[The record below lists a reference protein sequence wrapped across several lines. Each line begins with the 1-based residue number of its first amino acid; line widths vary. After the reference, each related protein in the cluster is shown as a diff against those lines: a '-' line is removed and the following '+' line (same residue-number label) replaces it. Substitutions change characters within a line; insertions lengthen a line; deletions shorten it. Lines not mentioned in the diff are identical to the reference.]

1 MSIRI
6 NQDKCRKCKKCTF
19 ICPGNLIDMENDKIK
34 ILYPHYCWGCTA
46 CLKVCPYEA
55 IEFSLTKEQG
65 TNGSKMT
72 LKANEDQVDWKIT
85 KANGDVKVIRTFRRD
100 ANKY

>member
-6 NQDKCRKCKKCTF
+6 NQDKCIKCKKCTLV
-19 ICPGNLIDMENDKIK
+19 CPGNLIDMIAQEIK

-46 CLKVCPYEA
+46 CLKACPYEA
-55 IEFSLTKEQG
+55 IEFFLTKEQG
-65 TNGSKMT
+65 GSGSKMT
-72 LKANEDQVDWKIT
+72 LKENEEHVDWKIT
-85 KANGDVKVIRTFRRD
+85 KPNGDVNVIRTFRRD